1 MWTTVL
7 GKHCTPNI
15 TLRTD
20 DLELLKKM
28 IAQDDYVAFFPEFMS
43 QDDIYL
49 QNGSIR
55 AVPISDCK
63 LEIEVGYIYSK
74 KYKLSRID
82 RIFMDLMVETIHE
95 LAQTKPEQLLRK

>member
-1 MWTTVL
+1 MFSPKT
-7 GKHCTPNI
+7 
-15 TLRTD
+15 
-20 DLELLKKM
+20 KKFA
-28 IAQDDYVAFFPEFMS
+28 IIKIKPT
-43 QDDIYL
+43 
-49 QNGSIR
+49 
-55 AVPISDCK
+55 VPISDCK